1 MRGVFV
7 GRKSVKNRVKL
18 PKPVEVDRPVPRIGK
33 RVLITVLATALGAG
47 CGALAGFILGR
58 ILTIHHTHLHLKPYC
73 DRVLREGEISAVEA
87 RSVLAQINASPYAFC
102 SDQEVAWIR
111 TRIFQ
116 SEYLKEGGR
125 IRGGRIQCSATLG
138 RVEKPLAEAVPD
150 FTQPS
155 GIRLYRNLTP
165 FLIPG
170 KTVIT
175 VQLGESF
182 VVYSPWN
189 LKDLGAAPMH
199 FTVTEQDTLS
209 QRSGL
214 LVGEQSTASES
225 VLLKEGGRRQ
235 DGQTYFTECS
245 SRFNACFTTYISDR
259 EVLEWN
265 RAEFTAYILLGSL
278 SGGLL
283 GFAFSLLYRLRRSL
297 AYQLR
302 RSIAHNALGVVY
314 QPIVDL
320 ATGRIVGAEAL
331 VRWTD
336 DEGRKVSPEVFV
348 RIAEERGFVGELT
361 ALVVRRALSDFAG
374 TLARRRD
381 FNISINVTAADLADD
396 KFLPMLEDAVRQNK
410 VKAQSVTLELT
421 EGSTARHTLAYD
433 AIQDLRQMGHRI
445 HIDDFGTGYSSLSY
459 LNSLSIDAIKIDKSF
474 TRSIGTYSVTVGIL
488 PQILAMA
495 ETLKL
500 AVIVEGI
507 ETAEQ
512 AKYFGLMEQK
522 ILAQGWFFGYPMP
535 AAEFYKLLAEDE
547 KKETPPATVE

>member
-1 MRGVFV
+1 
-7 GRKSVKNRVKL
+7 
-18 PKPVEVDRPVPRIGK
+18 VDRPVPRIRK
-33 RVLITVLATALGAG
+33 RVLITILATALGAG
-47 CGALAGFILGR
+47 CGALAGYVVGR
-58 ILTIHHTHLHLKPYC
+58 ILTLNHVEMRLKPYC
-73 DRVLREGEISAVEA
+73 ERILREGETSAAEA
-87 RSVLAQINASPYAFC
+87 RSVLAQINDSPYAFC
-102 SDQEVAWIR
+102 SDQEIVWIR
-111 TRIFQ
+111 KRIFQ

-125 IRGGRIQCSATLG
+125 IRDGRIQCSATLG
-138 RVEKPLAEAVPD
+138 RVDKPSEAVPD
-150 FTQPS
+150 FTQSS
-155 GIRLYRNLTP
+155 GIKLYRNLPP
-165 FLIPG
+165 FLIHG
-170 KTVIT
+170 QNVIS

-199 FTVTEQDTLS
+199 FTVTEQDVPT
-209 QRSGL
+209 QRTGR
-214 LVGEQSTASES
+214 LVGEQSTAPES
-225 VLLKEGGRRQ
+225 ILLREGERKQ
-235 DGQTYFTECS
+235 DGQMYFTECS

-259 EVLEWN
+259 EALEWN
-265 RAEFTAYILLGSL
+265 RAEFSAYIVFGLL

-283 GFAFSLLYRLRRSL
+283 ALACSLVYRLRGSL

-302 RSIAHNALGVVY
+302 RSVSRNELGVVY

-331 VRWTD
+331 VRWID

-361 ALVVRRALSDFAG
+361 ALVVRRALREFAG
-374 TLARRRD
+374 TLGRRSD
-381 FNISINVTAADLADD
+381 FHISINVTAADLSDE
-396 KFLPMLEDAVRQNK
+396 KFLPMLEDAIRQHK
-410 VKAQSVTLELT
+410 LKAQSVTLELT
-421 EGSTARHTLAYD
+421 EGSAARHALAHD
-433 AIQDLRQMGHRI
+433 AIRDLRQMGHRV

-459 LNSLSIDAIKIDKSF
+459 LHSLSIDAIKIDKSF

-512 AKYFGLMEQK
+512 AQYFSNLEQK
-522 ILAQGWFFGYPMP
+522 VLAQGWFFGYPVS
-535 AAEFYKLLAEDE
+535 AAEFHQKLAENE
-547 KKETPPATVE
+547 KEGNPPASHA